1 MTRGDDSPVASITI
15 DALDPEEQRLW
26 QTVAAV
32 AERLGEDERWCLVGG
47 LMVALFSIQE
57 AQTPRVTTDIHVL
70 ANARA
75 RPSGT
80 TWATQRLEEMGATL
94 CKVDGV
100 DGQRGF
106 RFELD
111 GQIIDVV
118 APDGLGK
125 AATTA
130 GKLETIQIPG
140 GTQALARTEIVE
152 IVVDGVSSRVRRP
165 TLLGDS
171 HATSGRFEGRD
182 CGGPVSGF
190 VVHGAPGRGPE
201 PHVHPYPETLVVFEV
216 AAVWW
221 RHARGGERGPFV
233 PRQSTE
239 PAGRTQW
246 QGWPVT
252 VAIRSKSAS

>member
-118 APDGLGK
+118 APDGFGK

-130 GKLETIQIPG
+130 GKLETIQIMG
-140 GTQALARTEIVE
+140 VRRRSRARK
-152 IVVDGVSSRVRRP
+152 SSRSWLTAFRRGCADPHCSATPTRPLAGSRAATAVTRLRVCRSRRP
-165 TLLGDS
+165 
-171 HATSGRFEGRD
+171 
-182 CGGPVSGF
+182 
-190 VVHGAPGRGPE
+190 GARSR
-201 PHVHPYPETLVVFEV
+201 
-216 AAVWW
+216 AA
-221 RHARGGERGPFV
+221 RP
-233 PRQSTE
+233 PL
-239 PAGRTQW
+239 P
-246 QGWPVT
+246 
-252 VAIRSKSAS
+252 